1 MRKNRI
7 RNLKVKDG
15 SNPFKIV
22 SDATGKE
29 YARIMLVVD
38 EDIITIVP
46 MKAKA
51 RDLIV
56 KVG

>member
-15 SNPFKIV
+15 LNPLKIV
-22 SDATGKE
+22 SATGKE
-29 YARIMLVVD
+29 YARIEINVE

-46 MKAKA
+46 IKAKA
-51 RDLIV
+51 KGLEVR
-56 KVG
+56 VG